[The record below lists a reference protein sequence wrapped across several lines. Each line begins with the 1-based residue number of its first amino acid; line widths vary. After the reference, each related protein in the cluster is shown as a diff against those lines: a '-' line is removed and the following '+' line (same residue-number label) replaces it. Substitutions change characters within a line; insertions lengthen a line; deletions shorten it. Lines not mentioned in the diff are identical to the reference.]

1 MTTRTHHIIRA
12 CVQFAA
18 YTLLIFAPVLGIHAL
33 AYALVPEAAPA
44 LPACAT
50 EDSTNCKWDA
60 DTQGNGIGQSFIDIE
75 GKQIFI
81 SSRKG

>member
-1 MTTRTHHIIRA
+1 MTTRTHDIIRA

-18 YTLLIFAPVLGIHAL
+18 YTVLIFAPVLGIHAL
-33 AYALVPEAAPA
+33 AYALVPEPTP
-44 LPACAT
+44 LPMCAT

-81 SSRKG
+81 SGRKG